1 MSILRFPKYAVLAM
15 LWITACTHDDDR
27 TLREGDIIFQVSGS
41 SQSRAIQLATHS
53 PYSHVGIIFMRQG
66 KYYVFEAVQPVRMT
80 PLDTW
85 VQRGEEGHYVIKRLK
100 KSAVF
105 LTPEVLAKMKQV
117 GNRFR
122 GKDYDLAFNWS
133 DERIYCSEL
142 VWKIYKRGA
151 GLEIGRLQRM
161 KDFDLSH
168 PAVKKKLR
176 ERYGDTIPLDEP
188 VISPAD
194 IFDSRLLETVAAV
207 K

>member
-1 MSILRFPKYAVLAM
+1 MTALRFPAYAVLM
-15 LWITACTHDDDR
+15 LLCLTACAHDADQSPRD
-27 TLREGDIIFQVSGS
+27 GDIIFQVSGS
-41 SQSRAIQLATHS
+41 SQSRAIQLATYS

-66 KYYVFEAVQPVRMT
+66 KYYVFEAVQPVQMT
-80 PLDTW
+80 PLDRW
-85 VQRGEEGHYVIKRLK
+85 IRRGEEGHYVIKRLK

-117 GNRFR
+117 GNQFR
-122 GKDYDLAFNWS
+122 GKDYDLSFNWS

-176 ERYGDTIPLDEP
+176 ERYGNTIPLDEP
-188 VISPAD
+188 VISPAAM
-194 IFDSRLLETVAAV
+194 FDSRLLETVAAV

>member
-1 MSILRFPKYAVLAM
+1 MTVPRFPAYAVLT
-15 LWITACTHDDDR
+15 LLCLTACAHNDDR
-27 TLREGDIIFQVSGS
+27 SPREGDIIFQVSRS

-53 PYSHVGIIFMRQG
+53 PYSHVGIIFMRSG

-100 KSAVF
+100 NRGAV
-105 LTPEVLAKMKQV
+105 LTPGVLARMKHV
-117 GNRFR
+117 GNQFR

-151 GLEIGRLQRM
+151 GLEIGRLERM

-194 IFDSRLLETVAAV
+194 MFDSPLLRVVADR
-207 K
+207 